1 MNKMRWKLNNLYE
14 SFEDNNFEKD
24 MNKMDQMIKKIN
36 NKLENSYFPDEN
48 DKPKIINRGDQQNYQ
63 ISAVTS
69 FIFDKWKANF

>member
-1 MNKMRWKLNNLYE
+1 
-14 SFEDNNFEKD
+14 
-24 MNKMDQMIKKIN
+24 MIKKIN